1 MSKEEIV
8 LDALEIQRQSIMMGS
23 YWAIEACIR
32 SVLEKNGLEISTEE
46 IMDVYRDIRVSNL
59 C

>member
-8 LDALEIQRQSIMMGS
+8 SDALEIRRQALACGS
-23 YWAIEACIR
+23 YWSIEACID

>member
-8 LDALEIQRQSIMMGS
+8 SDALEIQRQFVMMGS
-23 YWAIEACIR
+23 YWSIEACID

>member
-8 LDALEIQRQSIMMGS
+8 LDALEIQRQAIMMGS
-23 YWAIEACIR
+23 YWAIEACIG
-32 SVLEKNGLEISTEE
+32 SVLEKNVLEISTEE

>member
-1 MSKEEIV
+1 MNKEEIV
-8 LDALEIQRQSIMMGS
+8 LDALEIQRQAIMMGS
-23 YWAIEACIR
+23 YWSIEACID

-59 C
+59 Y

>member
-8 LDALEIQRQSIMMGS
+8 LDALEIQRQAIRMGS
-23 YWAIEACIR
+23 YWDIEACIG
-32 SVLEKNGLEISTEE
+32 SVLEKNGLEIAIEE
-46 IMDVYRDIRVSNL
+46 IVDVYRDIRVSNL

>member
-23 YWAIEACIR
+23 YWAIEACIG
-32 SVLEKNGLEISTEE
+32 SVLEKNGLEISAEE